1 MQHREKE
8 EHWKSNVGLLGEEAF
23 REFGREGGREGWR
36 EGGGM
41 KEGRGVVS
49 YFLVKSPGGGATSPS
64 GFSQILAPYL
74 MKC

>member
-1 MQHREKE
+1 MKEKHLE
-8 EHWKSNVGLLGEEAF
+8 NL
-23 REFGREGGREGWR
+23 GWR
-36 EGGGM
+36 EGGMEGGWREGGWDGGMEGGM